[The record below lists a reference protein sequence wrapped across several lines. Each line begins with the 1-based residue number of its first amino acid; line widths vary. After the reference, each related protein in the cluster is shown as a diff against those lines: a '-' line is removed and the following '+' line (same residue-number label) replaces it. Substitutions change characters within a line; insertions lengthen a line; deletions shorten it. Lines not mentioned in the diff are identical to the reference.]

1 MKAFL
6 RFCYNT
12 SLGFWLGATIFFL
25 FVLLKLF
32 AVLPGQAGRAASVMF
47 PIYYETGTYC
57 AIVALLAS
65 LFLALSGWTRS
76 RRKRLAPILLVV
88 ALAGVNYYA
97 GWVVLPQ
104 AKAAQVKIVENK
116 GSEAEIAQA
125 RERFQRLHRLSTQ
138 LFGTV
143 IFLLAVAL
151 IVSLMALRF

>member
-1 MKAFL
+1 MKSFL

-25 FVLLKLF
+25 FVLMKLF
-32 AVLPGQAGRAASVMF
+32 GALPDEAGRAASAMF
-47 PIYYETGTYC
+47 PIYYVTGTYC

-76 RRKRLAPILLVV
+76 RRKRLAPIFLVV

-125 RERFQRLHRLSTQ
+125 KERFQHLHRLSTQ

-151 IVSLMALRF
+151 IVSLIALRV